1 MSESDKGANTKPLAE
16 LAAPFGQKIELFDA
30 SPADDVRLMRVR
42 IRERSRFTVFDIDP
56 ATADAWGNALK
67 DWAKA
72 TGALDA
78 KGPGDE

>member
-1 MSESDKGANTKPLAE
+1 VTGSDKSADTKPLAD

-30 SPADDVRLMRVR
+30 SPAADVRLMRVR

-72 TGALDA
+72 TGALDT
-78 KGPGDE
+78 KGSGDE

>member
-1 MSESDKGANTKPLAE
+1 MTGSDKSVGTKPLAE

-67 DWAKA
+67 DWATA
-72 TGALDA
+72 TGALGT
-78 KGPGDE
+78 KGSSDE